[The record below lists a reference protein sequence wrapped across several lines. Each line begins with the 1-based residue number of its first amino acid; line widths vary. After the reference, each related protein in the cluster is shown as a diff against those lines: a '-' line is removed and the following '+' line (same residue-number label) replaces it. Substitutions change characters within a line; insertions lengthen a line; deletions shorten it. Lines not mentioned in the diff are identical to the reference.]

1 MPRLSI
7 RKLFLYVL
15 AVASCLLLALNIHQ
29 RTIGLFNF
37 HIPGSRSRLFGKH
50 TDGKRIDPSGAS
62 GLRGLSEN
70 SVIRHEGNQRELNTI
85 VASDNLLDSSDK
97 IIPPPDQR
105 PWYMREGEVRPS
117 FEEGDQSIRDNRIFP
132 EDYPNHDR
140 IPEQLMYLPPK
151 HAVPKNMDDVN
162 APLKKILLWNG
173 IQSWGGLRAGRGAF
187 LKGKVAFK
195 YKMVH
200 TTCLYWVILYFILIS
215 FQFYLEKCPVNSCVI
230 SSSRLDAQQADL
242 VLFKD
247 HFTRPTFSR
256 PTNQLWMMYFLEC
269 PLHTQN
275 IRQKN
280 MFNWTST
287 YRSDSTL
294 GKILYYCSTIINL

>member
-37 HIPGSRSRLFGKH
+37 NIPGTRSRQFGKH
-50 TDGKRIDPSGAS
+50 TDGKRNDPSGPS

-70 SVIRHEGNQRELNTI
+70 SVNRHEGNQRELNTI

-105 PWYMREGEVRPS
+105 PWYMREGKVRPN
-117 FEEGDQSIRDNRIFP
+117 FEEGDQTIRDNRIFP
-132 EDYPNHDR
+132 EDYPNNDR
-140 IPEQLMYLPPK
+140 IPAQLMYLPPK

-187 LKGKVAFK
+187 LKGKF
-195 YKMVH
+195 
-200 TTCLYWVILYFILIS
+200 TLI
-215 FQFYLEKCPVNSCVI
+215 Y
-230 SSSRLDAQQADL
+230 QA
-242 VLFKD
+242 V
-247 HFTRPTFSR
+247 
-256 PTNQLWMMYFLEC
+256 
-269 PLHTQN
+269 TQN
-275 IRQKN
+275 
-280 MFNWTST
+280 
-287 YRSDSTL
+287 TL
-294 GKILYYCSTIINL
+294 HFCLVR